1 MSEPDSTPA
10 KLPSPTPRGAPAG
23 HWAAR
28 AGRAALRGLLTIA
41 GGVLALLLGVAICA
55 AIGLAV
61 AYPKIPE
68 LSALT
73 DYRPKLP
80 LRVFSSDGVLL
91 GEYGEERRQFVPIS
105 QIPKVMRDAV
115 LAIED
120 ARFYHHGGV
129 DYLGVIRAGLA
140 NVGEARSQGASTI
153 TMQVARNFYLS
164 TEKTFTRKLYEILLA
179 LKIEAQLSKDQIL
192 ELYMNQIY
200 LGQRAYGFA
209 SASEIYFG
217 KPLKDITIGEATML
231 AGLPKAPSSYNPI
244 ANRAQGCARPGVDIP
259 GAERVPDPRGIRGG
273 NGAPTRLCAIRRRG
287 LYARAECRADR
298 RFH

>member
-1 MSEPDSTPA
+1 MSEPDRLPA
-10 KLPSPTPRGAPAG
+10 KLPSPPPHGGASA

-28 AGRAALRGLLTIA
+28 AVRGLLRGLTTLV
-41 GGVLALLLGVAICA
+41 GGFLALLLCVAIVV

-61 AYPKIPE
+61 AYPKMPE

-120 ARFYHHGGV
+120 ARFYHHGGI
-129 DYLGVIRAGLA
+129 DYLGVVRAGMA

-164 TEKTFTRKLYEILLA
+164 TEKTFTRKIYEILLA
-179 LKIEAQLSKDQIL
+179 LKIEAALPKEKIL
-192 ELYMNQIY
+192 E
-200 LGQRAYGFA
+200 
-209 SASEIYFG
+209 
-217 KPLKDITIGEATML
+217 
-231 AGLPKAPSSYNPI
+231 
-244 ANRAQGCARPGVDIP
+244 
-259 GAERVPDPRGIRGG
+259 
-273 NGAPTRLCAIRRRG
+273 
-287 LYARAECRADR
+287 
-298 RFH
+298 